1 MCATGGKWNGWNV
14 EFARMRGCDGA
25 AIGTENLD
33 AWLCTLDVD
42 DGGFV
47 DFGEM
52 VGGACISDEFGRR
65 GGQYI

>member
-1 MCATGGKWNGWNV
+1 MGATGGKWNRWNV
-14 EFARMRGCDGA
+14 EVAGMRGCYGA
-25 AIGTENLD
+25 AVGTENLD

-52 VGGACISDEFGRR
+52 VSGAGVSD
-65 GGQYI
+65 